1 LIEEN
6 KIPEKDSNTDE
17 ILEEVPNDIEYSL
30 EEFIEEISDSTGL
43 DLKTVDVV
51 LNTFIEIQ
59 LKKLNLK

>member
-1 LIEEN
+1 MIEEN